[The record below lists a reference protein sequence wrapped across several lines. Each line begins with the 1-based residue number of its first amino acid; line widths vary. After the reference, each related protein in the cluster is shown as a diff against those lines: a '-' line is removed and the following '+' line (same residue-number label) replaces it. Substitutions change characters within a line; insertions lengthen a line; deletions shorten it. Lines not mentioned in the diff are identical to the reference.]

1 MIYPIEIIKEKIG
14 KEHLKK
20 FLDKPFKEVVKF
32 VIDIELEII
41 AFGGE
46 LHSDAQELL
55 IEEGSNAR
63 NLWGGNIFLPKN
75 GKAVIEYSSLINI
88 KPSQNSFSVDI
99 KNKNIIKKTE
109 KVLKNLITDL

>member
-1 MIYPIEIIKEKIG
+1 MIYPIEIIKEKTD

-20 FLDKPFKEVVKF
+20 FLDKPFKGVVKF

-55 IEEGSNAR
+55 IEKGSDAR
-63 NLWGGNIFLPKN
+63 NLWGGSVFLSEN
-75 GKAVIEYSSLINI
+75 GKAVVEYSSLINI

-99 KNKNIIKKTE
+99 KDKNIIKKIE
-109 KVLKNLITDL
+109 RVLKNLIADL